1 MRDPGERY
9 PSYLIWIMPAKESAT
24 QFPFLFAL
32 PPRWLRLL
40 IKAARPV
47 ARETSKHMTFN
58 LKQSVLACAVLQAF
72 SAAASAQQTPEGVT
86 SVVVTGSRWIASD
99 RASVGGFS
107 SAPLLD
113 TPAAVSALSL
123 TQIQD
128 LSIRS
133 ATDAARFDAS
143 VGDAY
148 NAVGYAEQFSIRGFA
163 LDNATSYRKDGIAI
177 PADTQIPIE
186 NKEGIETLR
195 GLAGLQAGV
204 AAPGGMVNFVTKRPT
219 STLLRS
225 ALVEVS
231 ERGTLHGSVDLGGRF
246 EDRRFG
252 YRINAAAEDL
262 KSYVRGADGE
272 RQFASFALDWQVT
285 PDALLQLDI
294 DHQHRSQITAPGYQL
309 LRNEALPTGVSPRTL
324 LNAQAWTRPVETESS
339 NLGLRFEYRID
350 PDWTFT
356 ANANKHWFKRDDYT
370 AFPYG
375 CSNEGDG
382 FYPGYCSNGDYDV
395 YDYQSTGERKTPWG
409 AQAMLQG
416 RFATGAVRH
425 VLSVGAAMSERHDSF
440 GEYVYDYAGYSN
452 IYENLLVDPAPGN
465 PATGPV
471 MERRSDVERSLFV
484 QDIATLSGQFTLHTG
499 LRYVKLKRHELAEL
513 EQGWVHADDAFVL
526 PSVALV
532 YKPARDWSV
541 YGSLSHGLQH
551 GGIAEMGTANEG
563 RVLAPSRSK
572 QAELGIKGVVA
583 NATMVSAALF
593 DIRQGL
599 EYVNGASEFVRA
611 GRQRHR
617 GLELAAQ
624 GKLDAGLNYSL
635 SLMALDAKQT
645 GTGDAGVEGKRVT
658 NVPELRSTAWVEYAV
673 AALPGLKVDA
683 LWQYAGSKAFD
694 PANRAIVPG
703 YHVAALGG
711 SYALRVGGVSTILRA
726 RVDNVFDKF
735 YWRDVTQSLGGYL
748 LPGAPRTFRVSAQFD
763 F

>member
-1 MRDPGERY
+1 MFD
-9 PSYLIWIMPAKESAT
+9 
-24 QFPFLFAL
+24 
-32 PPRWLRLL
+32 
-40 IKAARPV
+40 V
-47 ARETSKHMTFN
+47 AREDEQTMTST
-58 LKQSVLACAVLQAF
+58 LKYSLIACAILQAF
-72 SAAASAQQTPEGVT
+72 STTASAQELDGVA
-86 SVVVTGSRWIASD
+86 SVVVTGSRWVASD
-99 RASVGGFS
+99 RASIGGFTD
-107 SAPLLD
+107 APLLD
-113 TPAAVSALSL
+113 TPASITAIDRSKML
-123 TQIQD
+123 D
-128 LSIRS
+128 LSIRNV
-133 ATDAARFDAS
+133 TDAARYDAS

-177 PADTQIPIE
+177 SADTQIPLE
-186 NKEGIETLR
+186 NKERIEVLR

-219 STLLRS
+219 NAPLRS

-231 ERGTLHGSVDLGGRF
+231 ERGTVHGSIDLGGRF

-272 RQFASFALDWQVT
+272 RQFVSAAFDWQIS
-285 PDALLQLDI
+285 PDALLQLDL
-294 DHQHRSQITAPGYQL
+294 DHQHKAQITAPGYQL
-309 LRNEALPTGVSPRTL
+309 LRNEALPTGVSAKTL
-324 LNAQAWTRPVETESS
+324 LNDQPWTRPVETDSS
-339 NLGLRFEYRID
+339 NLGLRFEYRFN
-350 PDWTFT
+350 PDWTAT
-356 ANANKHWFKRDDYT
+356 VNANKHWFKRDDYT

-395 YDYQSTGERKTPWG
+395 YDYQSVGERRTPWG
-409 AQAMLQG
+409 LQAKLQG

-425 VLSVGAAMSERHDSF
+425 QLTVGAALSERHDSF

-452 IYENLLVDPAPGN
+452 IWNNQAVDPAPGN
-465 PATGPV
+465 PRTGPV
-471 MERRSDVERSLFV
+471 MERRSDRESALFV
-484 QDIATLSGQFTLHTG
+484 QDVATLSDKLTLHTG
-499 LRYVKLKRHELAEL
+499 LRWVKLKRDELAEI
-513 EQGWVHADDAFVL
+513 EQGWVHADDSFVL

-551 GGIAEMGTANEG
+551 GGIAEMGTANEAS
-563 RVLAPSRSK
+563 VLPPSRSK
-572 QAELGIKGVVA
+572 QVEVGVKGA
-583 NATMVSAALF
+583 INNAVMLSAAAF

-599 EYVNGASEFVRA
+599 EYVNGANLFVRA
-611 GRQRHR
+611 GQQRHR

-624 GKLDAGLNYSL
+624 GKLNADLNYSL
-635 SLMALDAKQT
+635 SLMALDAEQT
-645 GTGDAGVEGKRVT
+645 GTGDLDVEGKRVT
-658 NVPELRSTAWVEYAV
+658 NVPEFRSTAWVEYAV
-673 AALPGLKVDA
+673 PALRGLKVDA
-683 LWQYAGSKAFD
+683 TWQYSGSKAFD

-703 YHVAALGG
+703 YHVAALGA
-711 SYALRVGGVSTILRA
+711 SYALRVGGMHTILRA